1 MSAKFPR
8 GDGWV
13 AFGSG
18 YIMHRSLMF
27 VMYPGVKHG
36 SVVVG
41 PRTSS
46 PGLSEGIPDFR
57 VVDTSFND
65 GYSVANFIC
74 YACNRWDGNSLKVET
89 ENQPWIW
96 ATNVF
101 QDHRSDDPNK
111 HLERHNSYN
120 WFSMDMTATQI
131 HGASESFFPVIQD
144 RVSIAAGT
152 ASDKGSGSTKSNA
165 YLVHGIL
172 MAVAFGLIFPFGIL
186 AAVSDR
192 WSSIR
197 RHWMV
202 QTVTSSV
209 VLLGLGSALFTS
221 FTRHGFLGLFGPHQ
235 ILGCA
240 IGLFFPCQLA
250 LGIRHHLLYVKSQ
263 QGPRTFA
270 PPAWMKQYHKILGYT
285 LYILGC
291 TNVFFGIVMA
301 NESRTAAYMWALV
314 LGVQVII
321 YFTVVSPFRKVD
333 NSVKSGSGPV
343 YQPVNSMEEM
353 VPFSEEAGAGTRRN

>member
-1 MSAKFPR
+1 MSTKFPR

-13 AFGSG
+13 AFGLG

-27 VMYPGVKHG
+27 VMFPGVQHG

-41 PRTSS
+41 PRSS
-46 PGLSEGIPDFR
+46 SFHDRPGLSEVIPDFR
-57 VVDTSFND
+57 VVDKSFND

-101 QDHRSDDPNK
+101 QDRRSDDLNK
-111 HLERHNSYN
+111 YLERHNSYN

-131 HGASESFFPVIQD
+131 HSASESFFPVIQD

-152 ASDKGSGSTKSNA
+152 VSDKGSGSTNSKA
-165 YLVHGIL
+165 YLAHGIL
-172 MAVAFGLIFPFGIL
+172 MAVAFGLIFPLGIL

-192 WSSIR
+192 WSSVR

-209 VLLGLGSALFTS
+209 VLLGLGSALLAS
-221 FTRHGFLGLFGPHQ
+221 FARHG
-235 ILGCA
+235 
-240 IGLFFPCQLA
+240 LA

-291 TNVFFGIVMA
+291 INVFFGIVMA

-314 LGVQVII
+314 LSVQVII
-321 YFTVVSPFRKVD
+321 YFTAVSPFRKGD
-333 NSVKSGSGPV
+333 NAVKSGSGPV
-343 YQPVNSMEEM
+343 YQPVNAMEEM
-353 VPFSEEAGAGTRRN
+353 VPFSEEAEAGARQH